1 MVLAVICVST
11 VLYCLHALAGLVLY
25 CPLGGTG
32 CLEQCDLVKCVDSI
46 VSSCLTCLCWLSR
59 LIQEQFRCLFASQ
72 FHGWTPRLGLL
83 HFPIP
88 LSRSALGAL

>member
-1 MVLAVICVST
+1 MVLAEICVST
-11 VLYCLHALAGLVLY
+11 VLYCLRALAGLLLY
-25 CPLGGTG
+25 CPLGRTG

-46 VSSCLTCLCWLSR
+46 VSSCLTRLCWLSR
-59 LIQEQFRCLFASQ
+59 LIQKQFRCLFASQ